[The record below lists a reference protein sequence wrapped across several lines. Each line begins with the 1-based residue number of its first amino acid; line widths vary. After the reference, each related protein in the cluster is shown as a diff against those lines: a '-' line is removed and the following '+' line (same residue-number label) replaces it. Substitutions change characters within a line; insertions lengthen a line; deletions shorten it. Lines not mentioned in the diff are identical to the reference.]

1 MATVDLT
8 VAADLSSLRKQLA
21 EIPGIGA
28 DAAAKMASE
37 LNKSIRA
44 AEKASVSAAKA
55 SKAAAEATK
64 RAGDDA
70 RDALDMAAIS
80 AGKFGDKAG
89 ALGSNAGKLAGV
101 LDLIVPGAGGAA
113 RAVADMADAGEVAAA
128 SATGLGVSL
137 SSVLAVLAPVGIAV
151 AALGGAWHYFSS
163 ELEAAEAANKRASD
177 LATEA
182 ATAAAEWAKK
192 QTEVGDA
199 FGVASGEVDKQTILI
214 RKSNTEIDAAAEAQR
229 KLLIS
234 QRDLEKG
241 KLTGAFGEDV
251 SAFKAAQSALAAF
264 EGQVQTTKDRNE
276 LLITSEEEKA
286 KAARK
291 AATDSLAAA
300 AAARARA
307 EAESDLAKMLAAVE
321 EQENKVLAQ
330 NASYLTSLRSL
341 EEAART
347 ATEARLTG
355 EAAVEAQL
363 QRQVE
368 KVNEVAARQVEASV
382 GNAGQLASIERA
394 RVDALVALE
403 AEAAQKID
411 GIHEASYE
419 KRLAEIEAEATARR
433 ETAQATAAA
442 SASLFGA
449 VGDLAGAAAEEQAK
463 AGKESALALFGVQK
477 AAALAQAAI
486 NTALAV
492 STALVTPPPLGPIQ
506 AAAALAAGLA
516 QTAVIASTPPP
527 SFSDTPGVMQ
537 MSNRGAVSLAAG
549 DYFAAAKD
557 PTELQRQAGAMGAGS
572 VSILEVRLG
581 HRVLDRSV
589 AQTIRQGGRLSRE
602 LARTSNTGPTGHAVR
617 A

>member
-8 VAADLSSLRKQLA
+8 VAADLSALRKQLA
-21 EIPGIGA
+21 EVPGLTA
-28 DAAAKMASE
+28 DAAARMTSE
-37 LNKSIRA
+37 LNKSIKA
-44 AEKASVSAAKA
+44 AEKASKQAAAA
-55 SKAAAEATK
+55 SKSAAEAAK

-70 RDALDMAAIS
+70 RDALDTAS
-80 AGKFGDKAG
+80 ASASKFGDKAG

-177 LATEA
+177 RATEA

-199 FGVASGEVDKQTILI
+199 FGVASGSVEKQSILI
-214 RKSNTEIDAAAEAQR
+214 RKSNAEIDAAAEAQR
-229 KLLIS
+229 KLLTA

-241 KLTGAFGEDV
+241 KLTGAFGEDA
-251 SAFKAAQSALAAF
+251 SAFKAAQAALVAF

-307 EAESDLAKMLAAVE
+307 EAESDLVKMLAALE

-363 QRQVE
+363 QRQAE
-368 KVNEVAARQVEASV
+368 KINEVAARQVEASV

-411 GIHEASYE
+411 GIHEAAHQQRIE
-419 KRLAEIEAEATARR
+419 EMAAELAERRRVTEATAS
-433 ETAQATAAA
+433 A
-442 SASLFGA
+442 SASLFGSIA
-449 VGDLAGAAAEEQAK
+449 DAAGAAAEEQ
-463 AGKESALALFGVQK
+463 GKSNKDAALQLFAVQK
-477 AAALAQAAI
+477 AAAIAEGAV

-492 STALVTPPPLGPIQ
+492 SSALTLPPPASFI
-506 AAAALAAGLA
+506 AAAAAGVAGAAQVA
-516 QTAVIASTPPP
+516 AIASSPPP
-527 SFSDTPGVMQ
+527 SFADTPGVMQ
-537 MSNRGAVSLAAG
+537 MSSRGAVSLASG

-557 PTELQRQAGAMGAGS
+557 PGELQRQAGAMGAPS
-572 VSILEVRLG
+572 VSILEMRLG

-602 LARTSNTGPTGHAVR
+602 LARTSHTGPTGHAVR